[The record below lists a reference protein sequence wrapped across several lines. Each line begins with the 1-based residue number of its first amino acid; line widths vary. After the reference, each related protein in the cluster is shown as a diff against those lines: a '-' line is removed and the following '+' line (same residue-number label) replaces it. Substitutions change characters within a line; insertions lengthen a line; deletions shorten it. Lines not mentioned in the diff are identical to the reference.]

1 MKESNVTNKERPW
14 SEKQKLCILLLVAGS
29 FIGLSI
35 LTDHPVNIIRGLYQ
49 IIIHPDS
56 LITDYLVIGGIGA
69 AFLNSG
75 LLTLFFIYLLYR
87 HHVPFNGA
95 TFAALFLIAGF
106 SFLGKNILNVWTI
119 IAGVYLYA
127 KYHKEKFGS
136 YLYIA
141 LFGTAMAPIVT
152 EIIFHSTLSFP
163 LRISLGMILG
173 IGIGF
178 ILPPLSLHFFKLHK
192 GYNLYNV
199 GFSTGLVITVLVAL
213 FKSFGYSPSS
223 QLIWGDNYH
232 TTLAIYLYLL
242 CLSLLLIGFT
252 SQSNAWYHL
261 KRIMTYSG
269 QLSTDFIQLE
279 GFGATLINMGLNG
292 IMVTSYVLLVG
303 GQLNGPTLGGI
314 FSVIGFGAYGK
325 HLKNITPVMIGVI
338 IGSFIKVWSI
348 NDPSI
353 LLASLFGT
361 ALAPIAGT
369 YGRFFGILAGF
380 LHSSVVL
387 HIGELHAGLNLYNNG
402 FSAGIVASILI
413 PVIEVFKQ
421 STTSSIK

>member
-1 MKESNVTNKERPW
+1 MEESKITSKERPW
-14 SEKQKLCILLLVAGS
+14 SEKQNISIMLLIAFS
-29 FIGLSI
+29 FIGFSFF
-35 LTDHPVNIIRGLYQ
+35 TDHPVNIIQGLYQ

-75 LLTLFFIYLLYR
+75 LLTIFFIYLLYQ
-87 HHVPFNGA
+87 HQVPFNGA

-106 SFLGKNILNVWTI
+106 SFLGKNILNVWSI
-119 IAGVYLYA
+119 IIGVYLYA
-127 KYHKEKFGS
+127 KHHKEKFGS

-141 LFGTAMAPIVT
+141 LFGTAVAPIVT
-152 EIIFHSTLSFP
+152 EIIFHSTFSFII
-163 LRISLGMILG
+163 RITLGMILG

-178 ILPPLSLHFFKLHK
+178 ILPPLSSHFFKLHK

-199 GFSTGLVITVLVAL
+199 GFSTGLLITVLVAL

-223 QLIWGDNYH
+223 QLIWGDDYH

-242 CLSLLLIGFT
+242 CLSLILIGFT
-252 SQSNAWYHL
+252 SQSDSLDHL
-261 KRIMTYSG
+261 KRIMSYSG
-269 QLSTDFIQLE
+269 KLSTDFIELE
-279 GFGATLINMGLNG
+279 GFGATLMNMGLNG
-292 IMVTSYVLLVG
+292 ILVTSYILVVG

-314 FSVIGFGAYGK
+314 FAVIGFGAYGK
-325 HLKNITPVMIGVI
+325 HLKNITPIMIGVI

-402 FSAGIVASILI
+402 FSAGIVASILV
-413 PVIEVFKQ
+413 PLIEVFKHPK
-421 STTSSIK
+421 TSSIK